1 MSTTGPQQPAPRATN
16 WKALG
21 LIAMLAAGV
30 VAARFAFAPREPVRR
45 PPDQVW
51 NEMHAEAHR
60 LLAAGALP
68 TAEKIAVGAIPLAI
82 QAFGSTHPTVAE
94 SFTTLAMVLNAQ
106 GRYAAADE
114 HYARALEMDIR
125 LYGPRSREAAVGAG
139 NYALNLLKQE
149 RFAEAKR
156 LFDLAVAIQEQVVG
170 PDHADTALALNN
182 LAVMYDE
189 MDDFEKAQPIH
200 ERALAIRIRA
210 LGPAS
215 RVTAAS
221 MQNLAASLRR
231 RLEHD
236 AAPAAD
242 RDDVLGRVRRLH
254 RQALAVRER
263 LLGTDHLDVAT
274 SLLGLS
280 VTTRLAGDL
289 EEADRLGLQALAI
302 RQERFGPRHVATAGA
317 LDNLARI
324 RQAQGIPDEARTYFA
339 FAAQVRESMLGATH
353 HQTLETLERFVDFL
367 MAEKDFAA
375 AEAPCRKLIAG
386 LRGAALQK
394 PADLRAAYDRLLAVL
409 ENTDRAKDTEGV
421 RAEAEDAVAAATRRA
436 ADAAAAALAREAAD
450 RAAVEAQLARP
461 QPPADAAR
469 LELTTSGS
477 TTPAATGTKT
487 E

>member
-1 MSTTGPQQPAPRATN
+1 
-16 WKALG
+16 
-21 LIAMLAAGV
+21 
-30 VAARFAFAPREPVRR
+30 
-45 PPDQVW
+45 
-51 NEMHAEAHR
+51 
-60 LLAAGALP
+60 
-68 TAEKIAVGAIPLAI
+68 
-82 QAFGSTHPTVAE
+82 
-94 SFTTLAMVLNAQ
+94 
-106 GRYAAADE
+106 
-114 HYARALEMDIR
+114 
-125 LYGPRSREAAVGAG
+125 
-139 NYALNLLKQE
+139 
-149 RFAEAKR
+149 
-156 LFDLAVAIQEQVVG
+156 
-170 PDHADTALALNN
+170 
-182 LAVMYDE
+182 
-189 MDDFEKAQPIH
+189 
-200 ERALAIRIRA
+200 
-210 LGPAS
+210 
-215 RVTAAS
+215 
-221 MQNLAASLRR
+221 
-231 RLEHD
+231 
-236 AAPAAD
+236 
-242 RDDVLGRVRRLH
+242 
-254 RQALAVRER
+254 
-263 LLGTDHLDVAT
+263 
-274 SLLGLS
+274 
-280 VTTRLAGDL
+280 
-289 EEADRLGLQALAI
+289 AI

-317 LDNLARI
+317 LANLARI

-461 QPPADAAR
+461 QPPAKAAR